1 VKRAALATLVLVCSS
16 GAWAGPAPAVPPVRQ
31 ELPEPPPGVLE
42 LLRARSPQDTVGD
55 GAYAVALRAF
65 DEGRFDEAQ
74 QRFQQFTQLYPRNLK
89 LNDALSA
96 VLLIHANREFK
107 DEPLR
112 IYATAEALRRA
123 GRADSASAL
132 VRSGLVRYPGARIRD
147 HWNWLLAEIASGRG
161 DHAGAIAFAVAVAD
175 TAQKSRLAPYA
186 LKLAAEETL
195 AMAGDPTRALRF
207 YQDLLERYPG
217 SPLAPEVRARA
228 LELRRKLQL

>member
-1 VKRAALATLVLVCSS
+1 MTRAVFALLALVGVS
-16 GAWAGPAPAVPPVRQ
+16 GAWAGPATAVPPARQ
-31 ELPEPPPGVLE
+31 GSPEPLPSVLE
-42 LLRARSPQDTVGD
+42 ALRARSAQDTVGD
-55 GAYAVALRAF
+55 GAYAFALRAF

-74 QRFQQFTQLYPRNLK
+74 LRFQEFTQLYPRNLRM
-89 LNDALSA
+89 NDALST
-96 VLLIHANREFK
+96 VLLIRGNREFK

-112 IYATAEALRRA
+112 IYATAEALRR
-123 GRADSASAL
+123 GGQADSASAL
-132 VRSGLVRYPGARIRD
+132 ARSGLVRFPGARIRD

-175 TAQKSRLAPYA
+175 TTQKSRLAPYA

-195 AMAGDPTRALRF
+195 AMSGDPTRALRF